1 MATVRPFETML
12 LSLITLPVMGHLFL
26 VSMFL
31 QHSGRDT
38 WISVLISLCLM
49 LPLTWVFAKMVHA
62 RSGLELSQRFRT
74 YPHLWRGFFQ
84 ISFVFYNVLNAIV
97 SSTLF
102 LSFVRINFLPN
113 TPPMLVN
120 IPYLLLIA
128 YSLSKDIKV
137 TVWMGSL
144 LATIAMLTGL
154 SVSMIDHSS
163 KDWSEWLPILENGW
177 SPVFEGL
184 FITGGMWTETLALL
198 IQLRSV
204 PSSTKT
210 LFRWWSLGICLNA
223 FMMVIP
229 AMGSVSIY
237 GLEMAQNFLYPS
249 EETLRSMEVIL
260 IDRFDT
266 YGLALAAMGSF
277 IRTSLFLQLS
287 GYTLAEDRTW
297 SIRWKY
303 ILFLSVAC
311 VSIYCSASFLRTQ
324 TALTAYTWSSGFAI
338 VLMALAI
345 CDSLRGRRTPSYS
358 RD

>member
-1 MATVRPFETML
+1 MATVRPFEAML

-38 WISVLISLCLM
+38 WISVLVSLLFM
-49 LPLTWVFAKMVHA
+49 LPLTWIFAKMVHD
-62 RSGLELSQRFRT
+62 RSGLGLFQRCRT
-74 YPHLWRGFFQ
+74 YSHLWSRFFR
-84 ISFVFYNVLNAIV
+84 ISFVFYDVFNATV

-113 TPPMLVN
+113 TPPIIVS
-120 IPYLLLIA
+120 IPYVLLIA
-128 YSLSKDIKV
+128 YSLGKDMKV

-144 LATIAMLTGL
+144 LAILAMLTGI

-177 SPVFEGL
+177 GPVLAGL
-184 FITGGMWTETLALL
+184 FITAGMWTETLALL
-198 IQLRSV
+198 IQLRSL
-204 PSSTKT
+204 PNSTKT
-210 LFRWWSLGICLNA
+210 LFRWWGIGICLNA

-277 IRTSLFLQLS
+277 IRTTLFLQLS
-287 GYTLAEDRTW
+287 GYPFTEGKNR
-297 SIRWKY
+297 SVYWKY
-303 ILFLSVAC
+303 VLLFTVLC
-311 VSIYCSASFLRTQ
+311 VSIYCSTSFLRTQ

-338 VLMALAI
+338 VLLALAI
-345 CDSLRGRRTPSYS
+345 YDTQRRRRNPFHS
-358 RD
+358 RN